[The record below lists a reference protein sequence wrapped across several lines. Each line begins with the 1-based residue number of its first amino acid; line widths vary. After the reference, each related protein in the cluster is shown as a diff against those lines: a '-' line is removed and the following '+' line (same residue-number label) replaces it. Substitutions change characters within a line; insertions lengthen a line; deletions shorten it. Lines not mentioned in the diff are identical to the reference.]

1 MKPFK
6 PLNRIEQSLERAI
19 EGAIDNV
26 FKPSIQPSEIARKL
40 AREMSDRQLVTVR
53 GTLVPNIYRAT
64 VNSEDFSSFGDGAAL
79 IEDHLSVWLDEE
91 ATRLGFQMVG
101 PPSVE
106 LEPSDLARKRSISI
120 ESTFTEEA
128 AQPPRPLTRTEQTE
142 AFVFQ
147 RAGTF
152 QRTWVLEVVSGP
164 LTGISHW
171 IGKQQTSLGRAWD
184 NDFVLNAPEV
194 SRHHAR
200 IDVLADSL
208 RVSDLDSTNG
218 TFVNQR
224 PVHPWVLVHENDIVV
239 FGQVPVRLVVEHR

>member
-1 MKPFK
+1 MNPFK

-19 EGAIDNV
+19 EGAIDSV

-53 GTLVPNIYRAT
+53 GTLVPNAYRVS
-64 VNSEDFSSFGDGAAL
+64 VNTEDFKSFGDGAAT
-79 IEDHLSVWLDEE
+79 IAEHLSGWLDEE
-91 ATRLGFQMVG
+91 AARLGFHMVG
-101 PPSVE
+101 SSSVE
-106 LEPSDLARKRSISI
+106 LEPADLARNRSIKI
-120 ESTFTEEA
+120 ESTFNEQA
-128 AQPPRPLTRTEQTE
+128 AQPPRPLARTEQTE

-147 RAGTF
+147 RTGTV
-152 QRTWVLEVVSGP
+152 QRIWVLEVVSGP

-184 NDFVLNAPEV
+184 NDFVLNAPDV

-208 RVSDLDSTNG
+208 RVSDLGSMNG

-224 PVHPWVLVHENDIVV
+224 PVHPWVLVQENDILV
-239 FGQVPVRLVVEHR
+239 FGQIPVRLFVERR